1 MNARFALLVLALL
14 IGWPASAH
22 AATGCG
28 SRTDSL
34 FDQATAAYNGGHWS
48 LTSADMQEAA
58 SEYAACA
65 QHARRT
71 DDRPRYYRIRYF
83 YGMSL
88 YVAGEAEAK
97 LHHTAKVQE
106 FWGSGVDILRDV
118 QHSTYLSDDQRLLA
132 THAITVMAAT
142 LKALNP

>member
-1 MNARFALLVLALL
+1 MKARSALLALVLLVA
-14 IGWPASAH
+14 WPACAS

-34 FDQATAAYNGGHWS
+34 FDRATAAYKAGLWT

-58 SEYAACA
+58 SDYAACA
-65 QHARRT
+65 QRARRT

-97 LHHTAKVQE
+97 LHHAAKVQE

-118 QHSTYLSDDQRLLA
+118 RNSKYLSDDQRLLA
-132 THAITVMAAT
+132 AHAITVMAAT